1 MIMKQNAIIKR
12 DAAMMQNAIIKQDAA
27 MKRDVA
33 MKPAEGQA
41 QKGDHRHTQL

>member
-12 DAAMMQNAIIKQDAA
+12 DAAMMQNVIIKQDAA

-41 QKGDHRHTQL
+41 GAER

>member
-12 DAAMMQNAIIKQDAA
+12 DAAMTQNAIIKQDAA

-33 MKPAEGQA
+33 MKLAEGQA
-41 QKGDHRHTQL
+41 GAER

>member
-12 DAAMMQNAIIKQDAA
+12 DAAMTQNAIIKQDAA

-41 QKGDHRHTQL
+41 GAER

>member
-1 MIMKQNAIIKR
+1 MIMRQNAIIKR
-12 DAAMMQNAIIKQDAA
+12 DAAMTQNAIIKQDAA

-41 QKGDHRHTQL
+41 GAER

>member
-1 MIMKQNAIIKR
+1 MIMRQNAIIKR

-41 QKGDHRHTQL
+41 GAER

>member
-1 MIMKQNAIIKR
+1 MIMRQNAIIKQ
-12 DAAMMQNAIIKQDAA
+12 DAAMMKNAIIKQDAA

-41 QKGDHRHTQL
+41 GAER

>member
-1 MIMKQNAIIKR
+1 MIMRQNAIIKR
-12 DAAMMQNAIIKQDAA
+12 DAAMMKNAIIKQDAA

-41 QKGDHRHTQL
+41 GAER

>member
-1 MIMKQNAIIKR
+1 MTIEMIMKQNAIIKR

-41 QKGDHRHTQL
+41 GAER

>member
-1 MIMKQNAIIKR
+1 MIMMQNAIIKR

-41 QKGDHRHTQL
+41 GAER

>member
-1 MIMKQNAIIKR
+1 MIMRQNAIIKR

-27 MKRDVA
+27 MKRDVG

-41 QKGDHRHTQL
+41 GAER

>member
-1 MIMKQNAIIKR
+1 MIMRQNAIIKR
-12 DAAMMQNAIIKQDAA
+12 DAAMMKNAIIKQDAA

-41 QKGDHRHTQL
+41 SAER

>member
-12 DAAMMQNAIIKQDAA
+12 DAAMMQNAIIKRDAA

-41 QKGDHRHTQL
+41 GAER

>member
-41 QKGDHRHTQL
+41 GAGRGPSP

>member
-12 DAAMMQNAIIKQDAA
+12 DAAMTQNAIIKQDAA

-33 MKPAEGQA
+33 MKPAEEQA
-41 QKGDHRHTQL
+41 GAER

>member
-33 MKPAEGQA
+33 MKPADGQA
-41 QKGDHRHTQL
+41 GAER

>member
-1 MIMKQNAIIKR
+1 MIMRQNAIIKR
-12 DAAMMQNAIIKQDAA
+12 DAAKMQNAIIKQDAA

-41 QKGDHRHTQL
+41 GAER

>member
-41 QKGDHRHTQL
+41 CAER

>member
-12 DAAMMQNAIIKQDAA
+12 DAAMKQNAIIKQDAA

-41 QKGDHRHTQL
+41 GAER

>member
-27 MKRDVA
+27 MK
-33 MKPAEGQA
+33 PAEGQA
-41 QKGDHRHTQL
+41 GAEM

>member
-1 MIMKQNAIIKR
+1 MIMRQNAIIKR

-33 MKPAEGQA
+33 MKPAEEQA
-41 QKGDHRHTQL
+41 GAER

>member
-1 MIMKQNAIIKR
+1 MIMKQNVIIKR

-41 QKGDHRHTQL
+41 GAER

>member
-33 MKPAEGQA
+33 MKPAEEQA
-41 QKGDHRHTQL
+41 GAER

>member
-41 QKGDHRHTQL
+41 GAER

>member
-33 MKPAEGQA
+33 MKPAEGHA
-41 QKGDHRHTQL
+41 GAER

>member
-12 DAAMMQNAIIKQDAA
+12 DAAMTRDAIIKRDAA
-27 MKRDVA
+27 MTRDVA

-41 QKGDHRHTQL
+41 GAER

>member
-41 QKGDHRHTQL
+41 GTAK

>member
-27 MKRDVA
+27 MTRDVA

-41 QKGDHRHTQL
+41 GAER

>member
-27 MKRDVA
+27 MK
-33 MKPAEGQA
+33 PAEGQA
-41 QKGDHRHTQL
+41 GAER

>member
-12 DAAMMQNAIIKQDAA
+12 DAAMTQNAIIKQDAA

-41 QKGDHRHTQL
+41 DAER

>member
-12 DAAMMQNAIIKQDAA
+12 DAAMMQNAIIK
-27 MKRDVA
+27 RDVA

-41 QKGDHRHTQL
+41 GAER

>member
-27 MKRDVA
+27 MKR
-33 MKPAEGQA
+33 AEGQA
-41 QKGDHRHTQL
+41 GAER